1 MKNAFNVIAIIA
13 ILIFFVCI
21 ITYQVLQSSDKKDEK
36 VTKVFGWA
44 AVGSL
49 CLALLSNIC
58 ALFQWEFPLNQCPK
72 QPEISGYFCFMNR
85 TVTILNDADLENIRH
100 WAELKYSISQIAT
113 MLMLDVAEL
122 RMALQDQ
129 KSQIA
134 MAYNAGKLEG
144 QITRREAVLKAAN
157 NGAEW
162 AIKILDGWEKNQTE
176 EELMP

>member
-1 MKNAFNVIAIIA
+1 
-13 ILIFFVCI
+13 
-21 ITYQVLQSSDKKDEK
+21 
-36 VTKVFGWA
+36 
-44 AVGSL
+44 
-49 CLALLSNIC
+49 
-58 ALFQWEFPLNQCPK
+58 
-72 QPEISGYFCFMNR
+72 MNR
-85 TVTILNDADLENIRH
+85 TVTILNDDDLENIRH

-162 AIKILDGWEKNQTE
+162 AIKIMDGWEKQQTE

>member
-1 MKNAFNVIAIIA
+1 
-13 ILIFFVCI
+13 
-21 ITYQVLQSSDKKDEK
+21 
-36 VTKVFGWA
+36 
-44 AVGSL
+44 
-49 CLALLSNIC
+49 
-58 ALFQWEFPLNQCPK
+58 
-72 QPEISGYFCFMNR
+72 MNR